1 MATARPQRPGNVIL
15 PTRQDSHGGG
25 RSSERNNARRNTRHS
40 RDRNVSSHVNI
51 RSSQYDRR
59 RNDRS
64 SNAGG
69 RVERRIN
76 DGYPRRQTSSTE
88 TGSARDYND
97 ESRSGWGRREER
109 MSLTGAGGGS
119 TNDEARS
126 EERTQ
131 IRTRETVTGSVGDD
145 NNEGGAAPSR
155 PAEDSNVNNDYL
167 ARNDVADRQERN
179 HDQPNEMMQRA
190 VAEPNICVICQDDMS
205 NQQRIMRVECGV
217 SFHEECILTWLRT
230 NHSVTC
236 PCCRRTHWA
245 GNQNNETCSIC
256 LAVRFQRDI

>member
-1 MATARPQRPGNVIL
+1 
-15 PTRQDSHGGG
+15 
-25 RSSERNNARRNTRHS
+25 
-40 RDRNVSSHVNI
+40 
-51 RSSQYDRR
+51 
-59 RNDRS
+59 
-64 SNAGG
+64 
-69 RVERRIN
+69 
-76 DGYPRRQTSSTE
+76 
-88 TGSARDYND
+88 
-97 ESRSGWGRREER
+97 

-256 LAVRFQRDI
+256 RGPIPEGYLTMRAECGLVFHQVCMVRNLRRNPYYFCLNCQSRHWEVRRVKVLQRS